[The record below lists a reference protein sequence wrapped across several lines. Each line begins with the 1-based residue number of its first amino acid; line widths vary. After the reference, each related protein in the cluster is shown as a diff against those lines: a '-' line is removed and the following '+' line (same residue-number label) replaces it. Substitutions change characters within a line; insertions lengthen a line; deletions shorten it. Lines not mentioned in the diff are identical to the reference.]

1 MKKIIIAAAVTALLA
16 AASALL
22 IINKN
27 NAASAEA
34 GVETS
39 VVMVLDDF
47 DFSVVAGDN
56 LAQDKR
62 DIIERI
68 DKQNRIEAVLSDL
81 DWVSSADVNIAADDL
96 SVTAVLDVSREP
108 SPDEAEAA
116 AHFITLYVEGLQKED
131 VVIFDRNNNVI
142 FPVSE

>member
-1 MKKIIIAAAVTALLA
+1 MKKIIIAAAVVALLA

-47 DFSVVAGDN
+47 DFSAVDA
-56 LAQDKR
+56 LTQDEC
-62 DIIERI
+62 DIIESI
-68 DKQNRIEAVLSDL
+68 DRQNIIAAVLSDL
-81 DWVSSADVNIAADDL
+81 DWVYSADVNIAADGL

-142 FPVSE
+142 FPFRND